1 VLDFVNPQAARRQRI
16 GLGGEAGLD
25 GSGRKGTHTQ
35 HDRGIAPGAAKK
47 RAPASGGRGSRLP
60 SIQPQRLEAL
70 KSISNDGHP
79 PSAAWLRSSVT
90 ARAALASAE
99 SARALSAFFV
109 ANISKLFRSLEKPSL
124 AGSSFFVGR

>member
-1 VLDFVNPQAARRQRI
+1 MAERTCISAA
-16 GLGGEAGLD
+16 GGEPQVIAGMASD
-25 GSGRKGTHTQ
+25 ARSR
-35 HDRGIAPGAAKK
+35 RAPEMAPVRAQLPQVAPAKP
-47 RAPASGGRGSRLP
+47 PASGGRGSRLP

-109 ANISKLFRSLEKPSL
+109 ANISKLFRPLEKPSL
-124 AGSSFFVGR
+124 AGLPFFVRR